1 MHNNDL
7 SKDLSGLL
15 PSLIM
20 FISTHLSS
28 FAYLGTREGGTPVVF
43 ENVKTND
50 SLGVDVAMVN
60 SCSEG
65 HFWRLEGV
73 LGGEVDVKEE
83 DSALVRGTRGS

>member
-28 FAYLGTREGGTPVVF
+28 FAYLGNSEGGTPVVF
-43 ENVKTND
+43 ENVKTYD
-50 SLGVDVAMVN
+50 SLGVHVTVVN

-65 HFWRLEGV
+65 HFWWLEGV
-73 LGGEVDVKEE
+73 LGGEMDVKKE
-83 DSALVRGTRGS
+83 DSTLIGGTRGS